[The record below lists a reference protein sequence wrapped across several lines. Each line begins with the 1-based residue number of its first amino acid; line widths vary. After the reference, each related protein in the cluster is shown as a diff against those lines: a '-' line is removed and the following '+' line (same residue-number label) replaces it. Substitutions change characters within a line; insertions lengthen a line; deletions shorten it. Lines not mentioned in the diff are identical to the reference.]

1 MKWGRAGPLRVA
13 LSVLLLALV
22 LVAVDTLCYRV
33 TLPVEIDVHAGAGT
47 LLVGSQALPLGP
59 IGVPSALMLAP
70 RDPVVHEY
78 QIDGTDSTNNFT
90 LDTAYL
96 DRLASSPYY
105 RFQSWMR
112 DLDGTSVW
120 RDAQVWADGRLVTSL
135 PAPAN
140 GATIPLPATGNLRI
154 TLAWQRPE
162 TPVTLDL
169 LAAGGAEY
177 SITLDRN
184 DRKVTVTLLG
194 VTVASAY
201 FPLDPA
207 PFAAMVLD
215 FVARTLFGAA
225 LAVLAVLA
233 GDMYLALLGAVLARR
248 FTTRRAARERMVAT
262 VRPFTAALMRIPARA
277 LALVRV
283 SRPPAARA
291 PALGP
296 QGGPQGH
303 DQRERDPGVESRE
316 RPVSNGRQLEVRFAT
331 SSGTMA
337 ALLGWLRMR
346 WRRLTAALHPLALAA
361 LGASLVFVAWIAR
374 VQYNAAPHIYD
385 ASAYFFGAKIVAS
398 GRLWAPLPPAA
409 DLFPGPFMV
418 QHAGKW
424 FPQYPPGTYVALALG
439 LKLGVPWLVESVMG
453 TLALLGI
460 GLTAARLYD
469 RRVATLAVLLGTLSP
484 FYSYLAASYLSH
496 AIVLCFLAWG
506 FWALARC
513 TQGEFGWNLP
523 LAAALFGAAALTR
536 DLTPLLFAAIVA
548 VGLLAIAWP
557 RLRSAWRRWI
567 VPGLFALGIALAIA
581 AVGLGYNAL
590 LTGDPLSTPRYLFAP
605 YDHWGFGLG
614 VGFYGQH
621 TPAAGF
627 VTVDELLTSLAI
639 DLFGWPFYLT
649 LAFLVVPFLTRRA
662 VAADR
667 LLLAGFAITCT
678 AYIGFYYHG
687 IYLGPRYLLETLPFL
702 LPLTARG
709 IVTLAQAGAAAGASV
724 RAWAAGAA
732 GDDKVDDAKSRTRA
746 ASVMTGALVAAL
758 LACTLLY
765 FLPRQFVLHTDFS
778 GLPAGY
784 KVDLPR
790 VYAPP
795 LHNAVVVTGDYMFY
809 GYILFP
815 LNDPLLR
822 GDVIYAYATN
832 ATQYAELRR
841 AFPHRTLYLFS
852 LLPNGTPQYVPLTP

>member
-1 MKWGRAGPLRVA
+1 MRWGRAGPLRVA
-13 LSVLLLALV
+13 LPVLLLALV
-22 LVAVDTLCYRV
+22 LGAVDTLCYHM
-33 TLPVEIDVHAGAGT
+33 TLPVEIEVRAGAGT

-70 RDPVVHEY
+70 RDPVIHEY
-78 QIDGTDSTNNFT
+78 QIDGTDSTNNFS

-105 RFQSWMR
+105 RFQLWMR

-140 GATIPLPATGNLRI
+140 GATIPLPAAGDLRV

-169 LAAGGAEY
+169 LAAGGADY
-177 SITLDRN
+177 TITLDRN
-184 DRKVTVTLLG
+184 DRKATVTLLG

-215 FVARTLFGAA
+215 FVARTLFWAA

-248 FTTRRAARERMVAT
+248 FGAARQVPERMAAT
-262 VRPFTAALMRIPARA
+262 VRPFRAALIRIPARA
-277 LALVRV
+277 LAWASVF
-283 SRPPAARA
+283 RPSAART
-291 PALGP
+291 PAL
-296 QGGPQGH
+296 
-303 DQRERDPGVESRE
+303 ESRA
-316 RPVSNGRQLEVRFAT
+316 RPVGNDRNLEVRTAT
-331 SSGTMA
+331 SSGRMA
-337 ALLGWLRMR
+337 ALLGWLRTR
-346 WRRLTAALHPLALAA
+346 WRRLTVALHPVALAA
-361 LGASLVFVAWIAR
+361 LGASLIFVAWIAR

-439 LKLGVPWLVESVMG
+439 LELGLPWLIEPVMG
-453 TLALLGI
+453 ALALLGI

-469 RRVATLAVLLGTLSP
+469 RRVATIAVLLGALSP

-506 FWALARC
+506 FWALVRC
-513 TQGEFGWNLP
+513 AQGAAGWNLP

-548 VGLLAIAWP
+548 VGLLAIARP
-557 RLRSAWRRWI
+557 RLRSEWRRWI
-567 VPGLFALGIALAIA
+567 VPAVCALVIALAA
-581 AVGLGYNAL
+581 AALSLGYNAL
-590 LTGDPLSTPRYLFAP
+590 LTGDPLTSPRTLFAP

-621 TPAAGF
+621 TLAAGF

-667 LLLAGFAITCT
+667 LLLAGFAITCA

-709 IVTLAQAGAAAGASV
+709 IVTLAEAGAAAGTSV
-724 RAWAAGAA
+724 RAWAAGADEHGKA
-732 GDDKVDDAKSRTRA
+732 GDIKSRPRG

-758 LACTLLY
+758 LASTLLY
-765 FLPRQFVLHTDFS
+765 FLPRQLVLHADFS

-795 LHNAVVVTGDYMFY
+795 LHNAVVVTGDYMLY

-822 GDVIYAYATN
+822 GDVIYAYANN
-832 ATQYAELRR
+832 ATQYAELRQ
-841 AFPHRTLYLFS
+841 AFPYRTLYLFS
-852 LLPNGTPQYVPLTP
+852 LLPNGAPQYVPLTP